1 MEPRVTR
8 FELDDPELLALVSP
22 EMDRWLNSWSVEE
35 QARYGG
41 QYVLQRREGGGAMT
55 RQFTVVVERDPES
68 GWLVGE
74 VTELPGCYTQA
85 RDMVELENNIRE
97 AIQVY
102 LETTQDVQPFPQIW
116 GSQ

>member
-1 MEPRVTR
+1 
-8 FELDDPELLALVSP
+8 
-22 EMDRWLNSWSVEE
+22 
-35 QARYGG
+35 
-41 QYVLQRREGGGAMT
+41 MT

-85 RDMVELENNIRE
+85 RDIVELEKSIRE

-102 LETTQDVQPFPQIW
+102 LETTRDVQPFPQFV
-116 GSQ
+116 GLQRVEVAV